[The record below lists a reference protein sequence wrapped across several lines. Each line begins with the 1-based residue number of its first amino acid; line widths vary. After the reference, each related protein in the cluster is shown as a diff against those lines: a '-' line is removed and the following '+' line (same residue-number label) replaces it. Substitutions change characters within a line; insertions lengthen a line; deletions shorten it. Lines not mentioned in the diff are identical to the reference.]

1 VRVLDAEASFVEDR
15 ESRIT
20 LLADARQKVFA
31 MESPSPE
38 LPPVMRIVLSAWESV
53 GSEGEI

>member
-1 VRVLDAEASFVEDR
+1 MDAKASFVVDR
-15 ESRIT
+15 ESRII

-38 LPPVMRIVLSAWESV
+38 LPPVMRIALPARESD
-53 GSEGEI
+53 GSEGEMDG